1 MRLVVRILVLIP
13 LLLAAALRAQ
23 GHGGSAPA
31 APEQGHAAGLQ
42 AEREPAAGA
51 HTGQGH
57 AEHAAVP
64 TMQMP
69 EREFFTQQ
77 YSHLVPHKIEA
88 LSPSVSPDAAK
99 NHLVAFYNVNR
110 FQIGAVV
117 VIFVLFSLVLA
128 SFRRQHTPWILR
140 VFRGWCLWI
149 RDEMIVPVLG
159 PKHAR
164 KLGPYFVYLFFFIA
178 FLNLASLVPGSVT
191 AMATVFVTGALAV
204 QSLVLIV
211 WMGIKEQGVNG
222 FLKHLVAPPGVP
234 WFVLP
239 IMAPVEIMSLFV
251 KPMALMI
258 RLFANL
264 LAGHM
269 VLYSFVGII
278 FVFAKMMNLG
288 AISYLTAV
296 PALGL
301 AIFVTILEG
310 FIVLLQAYVFTY
322 LTLIF
327 VGQMTHHPDHAEL

>member
-1 MRLVVRILVLIP
+1 MLVP
-13 LLLAAALRAQ
+13 LLLIAALQAQ
-23 GHGGSAPA
+23 GHGEGTP
-31 APEQGHAAGLQ
+31 
-42 AEREPAAGA
+42 
-51 HTGQGH
+51 T
-57 AEHAAVP
+57 EHAARP
-64 TMQMP
+64 TMQTP
-69 EREFFTQQ
+69 ESEFFTQQ
-77 YSHLVPHKIEA
+77 YSHLVPHKIEG
-88 LSPSVSPDAAK
+88 LSPNISPNPDR

-110 FQIGAVV
+110 FQLGAVV

-128 SFRRQHTPWILR
+128 SFKQTRPAWLLR

-149 RDEMIVPVLG
+149 RDEMVVPVLG
-159 PKHAR
+159 AKYAR
-164 KLGPYFVYLFFFIA
+164 KLAPYFIYLFFFIA

-191 AMATVFVTGALAV
+191 AMATVFVTGALAL

-211 WMGIKEQGVNG
+211 WMGIKEQGLGG
-222 FLKHLVAPPGVP
+222 FVKHLVAPPGVP

-239 IMAPVEIMSLFV
+239 IMAPVEILSLFV
-251 KPMALMI
+251 KPLALMI

-301 AIFVTILEG
+301 AIFVNILES

-327 VGQMTHHPDHAEL
+327 VGQMAHHEHAEH